1 MEDVMTQEG
10 DDLDTT
16 AGETANESAKSL
28 RGTQVKF
35 RIDED
40 QMRHVQRLAADHRT
54 TVVATVRWLIDRGLE
69 SVNLRTLGDVA
80 VDIELAWTRF
90 GGRLMGLS
98 LEQDLLQALEE
109 RRYDDARVYA
119 IALRRQQAAEA
130 RGRVDKLGM

>member
-1 MEDVMTQEG
+1 MTHEV

-16 AGETANESAKSL
+16 PGEPADESAKSL
-28 RGTQVKF
+28 RGSQVKF

-80 VDIELAWTRF
+80 VDIDYAWAKF
-90 GGRLMGLS
+90 SGRLMAMAT
-98 LEQDLLQALEE
+98 EQDLLQALEE
-109 RRYDDARVYA
+109 RRYEDARAYGA
-119 IALRRQQAAEA
+119 ALRRQQAIEA
-130 RGRVDKLGM
+130 RGRADKLGT